1 MDKRGPVPKAWAV
14 TLVFM
19 EHAEMNLT
27 ELLNRRDK
35 SLGTGAELFYAD
47 PIELVRGEGAHLFD
61 RAGRRYVD
69 FYNNVP
75 AVGHGNARVADAISL
90 QQRTLNVHS
99 RYLHEGAIAYAERLA
114 ALHDPA
120 IESFVFSCSG
130 TEANEVAIQ
139 MARIATGKRGI
150 VCTNAAYHGNSDLVG
165 RLTNVGRSQPESADV
180 HAFPFPDLYRPVVSG
195 LGEEGLANEYL
206 SRIANAIARFE
217 ASGVGFAGML
227 VCSIFA
233 NEGLPDLPAG
243 FMKRAADLVREAG
256 GLVIADEVQAGF
268 GRTGHWWGYQV
279 TGFTPDIVVM
289 GKPMGNGVAVSGTG
303 ASHAI
308 VDGFRAKMDHFNT
321 TASTPLQAAAGMAV
335 LDELEQNSLL
345 DNAREEGRVLK
356 GELTRIAAGNAHLG
370 EVRARGLFAV
380 VEVVTDKETRT
391 PDRALAAAIS
401 ERLKDLG
408 FLTANAGAYKNLV
421 KIRPPLVIE
430 REDIAAFVAAF
441 EAVVLE
447 MDAVC

>member
-1 MDKRGPVPKAWAV
+1 
-14 TLVFM
+14 M
-19 EHAEMNLT
+19 EHADVSVT
-27 ELLNRRDK
+27 ELLNRRDR
-35 SLGTGAELFYAD
+35 SLGTGAELFYSD
-47 PIELVRGEGAHLFD
+47 PIELVRGDGAHLFD

-99 RYLHEGAIAYAERLA
+99 RYVHEGVIAYAERLA

-150 VCTNAAYHGNSDLVG
+150 VCTNAAYHGASDLVG
-165 RLTNVGRSQPESADV
+165 RLTNVGRGQPESADV

-195 LGEEGLANEYL
+195 LGEEELANEYL
-206 SRIANAIARFE
+206 ARISHAISRFS
-217 ASGVGFAGML
+217 ASGVGLAGML
-227 VCSIFA
+227 ICSIFA

-243 FMKRAADLVREAG
+243 LMKRAADLVREAG

-268 GRTGHWWGYQV
+268 GRTGHWWGYQA

-289 GKPMGNGVAVSGTG
+289 GKPMGNGVPISGAG

-308 VDGFRAKMDHFNT
+308 VGGFRARMDHFNT

-335 LDELEQNSLL
+335 LDEIEQNRLL
-345 DNAREEGRVLK
+345 DRARDLGQVLK
-356 GELTRIAAGNAHLG
+356 AGLTRIAARSAHLG
-370 EVRARGLFAV
+370 DVRGRGLFTVAD
-380 VEVVTDKETRT
+380 VVTDKQTRT
-391 PDRALAAAIS
+391 PDPALAAAVS

-408 FLTANAGAYKNLV
+408 FLTATAGAYRNLV
-421 KIRPPLVIE
+421 KIRPPLVVLQ
-430 REDIAAFVAAF
+430 EDVAAF
-441 EAVVLE
+441 LAAFESVVAEL
-447 MDAVC
+447 DGAC

>member
-1 MDKRGPVPKAWAV
+1 MS
-14 TLVFM
+14 
-19 EHAEMNLT
+19 LT
-27 ELLNRRDK
+27 DLLNRRDK
-35 SLGTGAELFYAD
+35 SLGTGAELFYSD

-99 RYLHEGAIAYAERLA
+99 RYVHEGMIAYAERLA

-165 RLTNVGRSQPESADV
+165 RLTNVGRGQPESADV
-180 HAFPFPDLYRPVVSG
+180 HAFPFPDRYRPVVAG
-195 LGEEGLANEYL
+195 LGEEELADEYL
-206 SRIANAIARFE
+206 ARISHAIARFN
-217 ASGVGFAGML
+217 ASGVGFAGIL
-227 VCSIFA
+227 ICSIFA

-243 FMKRAADLVREAG
+243 FMKRAADLVRQAG

-268 GRTGHWWGYQV
+268 GRTGHWWGYQA

-289 GKPMGNGVAVSGTG
+289 GKPMGNGVPISGTG

-308 VDGFRAKMDHFNT
+308 VDGFRAKVDHFNT

-335 LDELEQNSLL
+335 LDELEQKRLL
-345 DNAREEGRVLK
+345 DHTRDLGQVLK
-356 GELTRIAAGNAHLG
+356 DGLTRIAAGNAHLG
-370 EVRARGLFAV
+370 DVRGRGLFTVAD
-380 VEVVTDKETRT
+380 VVTDKETRT
-391 PDRALAAAIS
+391 PDPALAAAVS
-401 ERLKDLG
+401 ERLKNLG
-408 FLTANAGAYKNLV
+408 FLTATAGAYKNLV
-421 KIRPPLVIE
+421 KIRPPLVISQ
-430 REDIAAFVAAF
+430 EDVAAFLTTF
-441 EAVVLE
+441 EAVVAE
-447 MDAVC
+447 MDAAC

>member
-1 MDKRGPVPKAWAV
+1 
-14 TLVFM
+14 M
-19 EHAEMNLT
+19 EHVDVSLT
-27 ELLNRRDK
+27 SLLNRRDK
-35 SLGTGAELFYAD
+35 ALGTGAELFYKD

-99 RYLHEGAIAYAERLA
+99 RYVHEGAIAYAERLA

-120 IESFVFSCSG
+120 IQSFVFSCSG

-165 RLTNVGRSQPESADV
+165 RLTNVGRGQPESADV
-180 HAFPFPDLYRPVVSG
+180 HAFPFPDSYRPVVAG
-195 LGEEGLANEYL
+195 LSEEELANEYL
-206 SRIANAIARFE
+206 ARISHAIARFN
-217 ASGVGFAGML
+217 ASGVGFAGL
-227 VCSIFA
+227 LICSIFA

-243 FMKRAADLVREAG
+243 FMPRAADLVREAG

-268 GRTGHWWGYQV
+268 GRTGHWWGYQA
-279 TGFTPDIVVM
+279 TGLTPDIVVM
-289 GKPMGNGVAVSGTG
+289 GKPMGNGVPISGTG
-303 ASHAI
+303 SSHAI
-308 VDGFRAKMDHFNT
+308 VDGFRARMDHFNT

-335 LDELEQNSLL
+335 LDELEDRSLL
-345 DNAREEGRVLK
+345 DRTRNLGRVLK
-356 GELTRIAAGNAHLG
+356 EGVARIAAGNAHLG
-370 EVRARGLFAV
+370 DVRGRGLFV
-380 VEVVTDKETRT
+380 VADVVTDKETRT
-391 PDRALAAAIS
+391 PDPALAAVVS
-401 ERLKDLG
+401 ERLKDRG

-421 KIRPPLVIE
+421 KIRPPLVIGPD
-430 REDIAAFVAAF
+430 DIEAFLTVF
-441 EAVVLE
+441 EAVMAE
-447 MDAVC
+447 TDALC

>member
-1 MDKRGPVPKAWAV
+1 
-14 TLVFM
+14 
-19 EHAEMNLT
+19 MNLT
-27 ELLNRRDK
+27 KLLERRDK
-35 SLGTGAELFYAD
+35 SLGAGAELFYSD

-61 RAGRRYVD
+61 RTGRRYVD

-99 RYLHEGAIAYAERLA
+99 RYVHEGVIAYAERLA
-114 ALHDPA
+114 ALHAPA

-165 RLTNVGRSQPESADV
+165 RLTNVGRGQPESADV
-180 HAFPFPDLYRPVVSG
+180 HAFPFPDFYRPVVSG
-195 LGEEGLANEYL
+195 LGEEELANEYL
-206 SRIANAIARFE
+206 ARISDAIARFD
-217 ASGVGFAGML
+217 ASGAGFAGML
-227 VCSIFA
+227 ICSIFA

-243 FMKRAADLVREAG
+243 FMRRAADLVRDAG

-268 GRTGHWWGYQV
+268 GRTGHWWGYQA

-289 GKPMGNGVAVSGTG
+289 GKPMGNGVAISGTG

-335 LDELEQNSLL
+335 LDELERNRLL
-345 DNAREEGRVLK
+345 DHARELGQFLKEGV
-356 GELTRIAAGNAHLG
+356 TRIAAGNAHLG
-370 EVRARGLFAV
+370 DVRGRGLFIVAD
-380 VEVVTDKETRT
+380 VVTDRETRT
-391 PDRALAAAIS
+391 PDQALAAAVS

-408 FLTANAGAYKNLV
+408 FLTATAGAHKNLV
-421 KIRPPLVIE
+421 KIRPPLVVSQ
-430 REDIAAFVAAF
+430 EDVAAF
-441 EAVVLE
+441 LTTFEAVMLE
-447 MDAVC
+447 INAAC

>member
-1 MDKRGPVPKAWAV
+1 MDKRLPVSAACADN
-14 TLVFM
+14 LYFM
-19 EHAEMNLT
+19 EHADMNLS

-35 SLGTGAELFYAD
+35 SLGAGAELFYSD
-47 PIELVRGEGAHLFD
+47 PIELVRGDGAHVFD

-69 FYNNVP
+69 LYNNVP

-90 QQRTLNVHS
+90 QQRTLNTHS
-99 RYLHEGAIAYAERLA
+99 RYLHEGVIAYAERLA

-130 TEANEVAIQ
+130 TEANDVAIQ

-150 VCTNAAYHGNSDLVG
+150 VCTNAAYHGNSDLVA
-165 RLTNVGRSQPESADV
+165 RLTNVGRSQPEGEDV
-180 HAFPFPDLYRPVVSG
+180 HSFPFPDLYRPVVPG
-195 LGEEGLANEYL
+195 LSEEALANEYL
-206 SRIANAIARFE
+206 ARIGEAIARFE
-217 ASGVGFAGML
+217 SSGVGFAGVL

-243 FMKRAADLVREAG
+243 FMARAAKLVREAG

-268 GRTGHWWGYQV
+268 GRTGHWWGYQA

-289 GKPMGNGVAVSGTG
+289 GKPMGNGVPISGTG

-308 VDGFRAKMDHFNT
+308 VDGFRARMDHFNT

-335 LDELEQNSLL
+335 LDELEQNRLV
-345 DNAREEGRVLK
+345 DRARQIGQVLK
-356 GELTRIAAGNAHLG
+356 EGVTRIAAGTAHLG
-370 EVRARGLFAV
+370 DVRARGLFV
-380 VEVVTDKETRT
+380 VVDVVTDKETRT
-391 PDRALAAAIS
+391 PDPALAAAVS

-408 FLTANAGAYKNLV
+408 FLTATAGAYKNLV
-421 KIRPPLVIE
+421 KIRPPLVVLQ
-430 REDIAAFVAAF
+430 EDVAAF
-441 EAVVLE
+441 LATFEAVARE
-447 MDAVC
+447 MDAA